1 MADNSHR
8 DKQFHK
14 PTHDVENP
22 SVPINNIPS
31 ASHVESS
38 RSISKTMK
46 LGIVLLALS
55 VAVVLGVT
63 LSAWS
68 LRDGGTTK
76 ESVPASAIAPSNP
89 MSESS
94 IKNESSNEADN
105 TPTAQNA
112 KGAKPEPVYYT
123 SDGPIESRVKM
134 ISPSI
139 VNGYESCSDL
149 ESDITEVL
157 KLYMNNFIK
166 SEAVSGEKYANC
178 DPENDD
184 WMWGLYGYSDYFYY
198 GE

>member
-1 MADNSHR
+1 
-8 DKQFHK
+8 
-14 PTHDVENP
+14 
-22 SVPINNIPS
+22 
-31 ASHVESS
+31 
-38 RSISKTMK
+38 
-46 LGIVLLALS
+46 LS

-112 KGAKPEPVYYT
+112 KGAKPEPVYFI

-149 ESDITEVL
+149 ESDITEV
-157 KLYMNNFIK
+157 
-166 SEAVSGEKYANC
+166 
-178 DPENDD
+178 
-184 WMWGLYGYSDYFYY
+184 
-198 GE
+198 